1 MEQRNVQVLFDSV
14 LAKLADLAQEMSHNV
29 TEQDLLAG
37 MQVLEVSSIWIMH
50 VARIHSC
57 SWFTRSMCNG
67 G

>member
-1 MEQRNVQVLFDSV
+1 MLFDSV
-14 LAKLADLAQEMSHNV
+14 LAKLADLDKMSHNV